1 MKIEKKL
8 WITLFAFG
16 MFAICFSGWIF
27 SQSTVREKLFW
38 DNTIKCETKE
48 LTDGE
53 IKSKNIALPKDFN
66 VPKSIL
72 FKTTH
77 TIAEV
82 WLDGE
87 KIYEYGNEEDAPSFM
102 KSPGSCWHIVDI
114 PEGSAGKNLE
124 VRIIPVYDD
133 YYGNEV
139 SIAYGTRGDCILK
152 ILTDSFKTLLLR
164 CGILFASIIC
174 LLLYLGAVRRKRRDK
189 IEAKIEI
196 FLNLGFF
203 SLLIAVWTLAQCGF
217 RQFLIPD
224 GRTLYFVEY
233 FSFFLFP
240 VPFNFLL
247 YDICKSRYHKGALIF
262 STLYLVNMAGD
273 VLLQCTGIIDI
284 FRMLPATHVI
294 MVANAVY
301 IVVLIFYEA
310 RKEGNDEAKKF
321 QYPMCALIVF
331 GMAEM
336 FLYYLRKFQQ
346 TSILLPIGTLLFII
360 MLIWIQVS
368 QYYDQYIQ
376 KQKVIY
382 LQKIANMD
390 MLTEA
395 MNRNAY
401 EDMVKYLDEG
411 DIKLRTTGVVLFDLD
426 NLKVINDNFGHEKG
440 DEALK
445 LCYQCI
451 SQAFQN
457 VKNCFRIGGDEFAYV
472 YHSDEKDMIPE
483 RLKALELIL
492 KKTAETN
499 KLDYPLSMSAGYAY
513 YQPDIDFDFKD
524 IVRRSDTMLYRQKRR
539 KKMAQSTGL
548 DKMLSRMGKQSTEE
562 ITDEVILQEKKF
574 QSMSVDE
581 LCSVIDLL
589 SPTTDNYPYVVDF
602 RSDFYYIAN
611 QALERFCI
619 PKNGFHNVISKHKEF
634 VYAPDYEKLKAEVDD
649 LLETDRCIHSIEC
662 RWLDLKKIPIW
673 IHSKGYLV
681 RDDNMKPLYM
691 IGCVNEIGERQKA
704 DNVSGLLGESGFR
717 EYMNQ
722 LDTPLETGYLLRIGI
737 DHFKEINENFGQEYG
752 DFVLKK
758 TAECISGCISE
769 GQKVYKLVADE
780 FLILDVSSDEV
791 KDADKIYDKVR
802 EAIDRFIETNEFKVM
817 YTVSGGTVPFMAL
830 KGNQCSEAL
839 KLTDFALNE
848 AKKLGRNRCYIF
860 NGETYRKFLRKREI
874 TQELRE
880 AVINGFQGFTAF
892 YQPVFAEDKKVPY
905 GAEALMRFT
914 SEKFGMIS
922 PAEFIPILEETG
934 LIIPAGRWMM
944 KEAMGKCSEIRKIL
958 SRFRMSINISQIQA
972 SKSDVIQDISA
983 EMKRAGLPL
992 EAVIVELTESD
1003 LLEQN
1008 INEKHFLT
1016 ELKRMGISLA
1026 LDDFGTGYSNFHYLS
1041 ELKPEIIKIDRSF
1054 TAKAVADEQEYYLLN
1069 QFCTMIH
1076 NLDMKICIEGIESAQ
1091 EWLKIRKLCP
1101 EFTQGYFWGKPCG
1114 YEEFVRKFV
1123 QEK

>member
-1 MKIEKKL
+1 
-8 WITLFAFG
+8 
-16 MFAICFSGWIF
+16 
-27 SQSTVREKLFW
+27 
-38 DNTIKCETKE
+38 
-48 LTDGE
+48 
-53 IKSKNIALPKDFN
+53 
-66 VPKSIL
+66 
-72 FKTTH
+72 
-77 TIAEV
+77 
-82 WLDGE
+82 
-87 KIYEYGNEEDAPSFM
+87 
-102 KSPGSCWHIVDI
+102 
-114 PEGSAGKNLE
+114 
-124 VRIIPVYDD
+124 
-133 YYGNEV
+133 
-139 SIAYGTRGDCILK
+139 
-152 ILTDSFKTLLLR
+152 
-164 CGILFASIIC
+164 
-174 LLLYLGAVRRKRRDK
+174 
-189 IEAKIEI
+189 
-196 FLNLGFF
+196 
-203 SLLIAVWTLAQCGF
+203 
-217 RQFLIPD
+217 
-224 GRTLYFVEY
+224 
-233 FSFFLFP
+233 
-240 VPFNFLL
+240 
-247 YDICKSRYHKGALIF
+247 
-262 STLYLVNMAGD
+262 
-273 VLLQCTGIIDI
+273 
-284 FRMLPATHVI
+284 
-294 MVANAVY
+294 
-301 IVVLIFYEA
+301 
-310 RKEGNDEAKKF
+310 
-321 QYPMCALIVF
+321 
-331 GMAEM
+331 
-336 FLYYLRKFQQ
+336 
-346 TSILLPIGTLLFII
+346 
-360 MLIWIQVS
+360 
-368 QYYDQYIQ
+368 
-376 KQKVIY
+376 
-382 LQKIANMD
+382 
-390 MLTEA
+390 
-395 MNRNAY
+395 
-401 EDMVKYLDEG
+401 
-411 DIKLRTTGVVLFDLD
+411 
-426 NLKVINDNFGHEKG
+426 
-440 DEALK
+440 
-445 LCYQCI
+445 
-451 SQAFQN
+451 
-457 VKNCFRIGGDEFAYV
+457 
-472 YHSDEKDMIPE
+472 
-483 RLKALELIL
+483 
-492 KKTAETN
+492 
-499 KLDYPLSMSAGYAY
+499 
-513 YQPDIDFDFKD
+513 
-524 IVRRSDTMLYRQKRR
+524 
-539 KKMAQSTGL
+539 MAQSTGL

>member
-8 WITLFAFG
+8 WITLFVFG
-16 MFAICFSGWIF
+16 LFAIGFSGWIF
-27 SQSTVREKLFW
+27 SQSTTREKLLW
-38 DNTIKCETKE
+38 DNTIRFETKK

-53 IKSKNIALPKDFN
+53 IKSENIALPEDFDD
-66 VPKSIL
+66 PRSIL

-102 KSPGSCWHIVDI
+102 KSPGSCWHIVNI
-114 PEGSAGKNLE
+114 PEDSAGKSLE
-124 VRIIPVYDD
+124 VRIIPVYDN

-139 SIAYGTRGDCILK
+139 SIVYGTRGNCVLK
-152 ILTDSFKTLLLR
+152 ILMDSFKTLLLS
-164 CGILFASIIC
+164 CWILFASIIC

-189 IEAKIEI
+189 TETKIEV

-217 RQFLIPD
+217 LQFLIPD
-224 GRTLYFVEY
+224 GRTLYFVDY

-262 STLYLVNMAGD
+262 PILYLANMAAD

-284 FRMLPATHVI
+284 FRLLPATHVI

-301 IVVLIFYEA
+301 TVALILYEA

-321 QYPMCALIVF
+321 QYPMCVLIVF

-401 EDMVKYLDEG
+401 EDMVKYLEES

-499 KLDYPLSMSAGYAY
+499 KLEYPLSMSAGYAY

-539 KKMAQSTGL
+539 KKVARSAGL
-548 DKMLSRMGKQSTEE
+548 DNLLSRMSKQSTEE

-634 VYAPDYEKLKAEVDD
+634 VYAPDYEKLKAEFDD
-649 LLETDRCIHSIEC
+649 LLETDRCTHSMEY
-662 RWLDLKKIPIW
+662 RWLDLKKKPIW
-673 IHSKGYLV
+673 IHCKGYLV

-691 IGCVNEIGERQKA
+691 IGCVNEIGKRQKA

-737 DHFKEINENFGQEYG
+737 DHFKEINDNFGQEYG

-758 TAECISGCISE
+758 TAECISGCTSE

-780 FLILDVSSDEV
+780 FLILDVASDEA
-791 KDADKIYDKVR
+791 KDADKLYDKVR

-817 YTVSGGTVPFMAL
+817 YTVSGGIVPFAAL

-958 SRFRMSINISQIQA
+958 SGFRMSINISQVQA

-983 EMKRAGLPL
+983 EMKRTGLPL